1 MRLWKTIKYVIKRTN
16 CRSEWLI
23 YSMVWTT
30 FLLAPFLAFYI
41 RSQVESDLTF
51 HWWPVFHV
59 WMLFCVYLILFII
72 HNFALAPMLI
82 YRKRVHLYVF
92 ASLVLICVFSI
103 LQAKF
108 KQYEWKHFELGGR
121 QAIQRE
127 DRSDV
132 QHATAEFKTP
142 EHPSIDTTESDILS
156 VAMML
161 LIMGANTG
169 VKFYFQSER
178 RDKQLAQLTQEK
190 LNDQLQHLRL
200 QINPHFLMNTLNNI
214 HALIGL
220 DAAKAQTSIMEL
232 SRLLRF
238 LLYDGGHTTIPLT
251 KEAEFIRSYI
261 HLLRLRYA
269 DRVEIRFEVGD
280 LPDSYQMPPL
290 ILSVFVENA
299 FKHGVSYDAP
309 SFIHISLQVIDK
321 RIVFKCANSKHEK
334 RMPIPGGIGLENVKK
349 RLQLIYGDDYHLEIN
364 DGIESYSVVLTIP
377 HNKIFL

>member
-1 MRLWKTIKYVIKRTN
+1 MLKELKYAIVHTN
-16 CRSEWLI
+16 CQSEWLI
-23 YSMVWTT
+23 YTMVWTT

-41 RSQVESDLTF
+41 RSQAENEMSF
-51 HWWPVFHV
+51 NWWPVIHV
-59 WMLFCVYLILFII
+59 WMLFDVYFLLFLI
-72 HNFALAPMLI
+72 HNFVLAPMLI
-82 YRKRVHLYVF
+82 YRKKLRLYVL
-92 ASLVLICVFSI
+92 AVLMLIGVFSV
-103 LQAKF
+103 LQSKF
-108 KQYEWKHFELGGR
+108 KQYEWKHFELDVQ
-121 QAIQRE
+121 QAMQKNG
-127 DRSDV
+127 RSDR
-132 QHATAEFKTP
+132 QYATAEFKSP

-156 VAMML
+156 VAMMV

-190 LNDQLQHLRL
+190 LNDQLQHLRH

-269 DRVEIRFEVGD
+269 DRVDIRFEVGD

-309 SFIHISLQVIDK
+309 SFIHVSLQVIGG
-321 RIVFKCANSKHEK
+321 RLVFKCANSKHAR
-334 RMPIPGGIGLENVKK
+334 RMPIPGGIGLANVRK
-349 RLQLIYGDDYHLEIN
+349 RLQLIYGENYHLEIN
-364 DGIESYSVVLTIP
+364 DENEIYNVVLTIAL
-377 HNKIFL
+377 NKDSS

>member
-1 MRLWKTIKYVIKRTN
+1 MRLRKTIKYVIKQTN

-51 HWWPVFHV
+51 HWWPV
-59 WMLFCVYLILFII
+59 LLFII

-108 KQYEWKHFELGGR
+108 KQYEWKHFELGGQ

-127 DRSDV
+127 DRSDG

-190 LNDQLQHLRL
+190 LNDQLQHLRH

-251 KEAEFIRSYI
+251 KDCAMPTGWTSALRWATCPTAIRCHRS
-261 HLLRLRYA
+261 
-269 DRVEIRFEVGD
+269 
-280 LPDSYQMPPL
+280 SC
-290 ILSVFVENA
+290 
-299 FKHGVSYDAP
+299 P
-309 SFIHISLQVIDK
+309 SLWRTPSSMV
-321 RIVFKCANSKHEK
+321 
-334 RMPIPGGIGLENVKK
+334 
-349 RLQLIYGDDYHLEIN
+349 
-364 DGIESYSVVLTIP
+364 
-377 HNKIFL
+377 

>member
-1 MRLWKTIKYVIKRTN
+1 MRLWKPIKYVIKKTN

-23 YSMVWTT
+23 YGMVWIT

-51 HWWPVFHV
+51 HWWPVIHV
-59 WMLFCVYLILFII
+59 WLLFDIYWVLFII

-92 ASLVLICVFSI
+92 ATIVLICVFSI
-103 LQAKF
+103 LQGKF
-108 KQYEWKHFELGGR
+108 KQYEWKHFELDVQ
-121 QAIQRE
+121 QAMQKKG
-127 DRSDV
+127 RSDR
-132 QHATAEFKTP
+132 QYATAEFKSP

-156 VAMML
+156 VAMMV

-169 VKFYFQSER
+169 VKFYFQSEQ

-190 LNDQLQHLRL
+190 LNDQLQYLRY

-238 LLYDGGHTTIPLT
+238 QLYDGGHTTIPLA
-251 KEAEFIRSYI
+251 KEVEFVRNYI

-269 DRVEIRFEVGD
+269 DRVDIRFEVGD
-280 LPDSYQMPPL
+280 LLDSYQMPPL

-299 FKHGVSYDAP
+299 FKHGVSYNEP
-309 SFIHISLQVIDK
+309 SFIHIILQVIDG
-321 RIVFKCANSKHEK
+321 RLFFRCVNSKHEK
-334 RMPIPGGIGLENVKK
+334 RETGTGGIGLENVKK
-349 RLQLIYGDDYHLEIN
+349 RLQLIYGDEYHLEIN
-364 DGIESYSVVLTIP
+364 DGIEKYCVLLTIP
-377 HNKIFL
+377 LNKNFH